1 MTAAASAPPAQPGAA
16 SPFAAAQQAVDHVRR
31 LLRPFRFEVWLTL
44 GFAAFLD
51 QCGRGTSG
59 GTGGSPPPLPASNWR
74 GMPSLPDLPRELPAE
89 LPLLLLAAAL
99 VLVVA
104 VAFVA
109 LVLWIGSRGI
119 FVYLDCVTGGVY
131 LDCVTSGRPEIGRP
145 WRRHAALADSLFAWR
160 FALACVTLAV
170 VLLIVGLGALAVHSA
185 AYGRIASGIG
195 LGLALGVLLPLLAL
209 AVLAATLA
217 SVALRD
223 FVAPLQLRHRCSCG
237 EAVEL
242 LRPLLEARP
251 GAFAIYALLKL
262 AFSVAASLVAFV
274 AGCVTCCL
282 GFLPIV
288 GQTLL
293 QPLYLFE
300 RAWSLA
306 LLRELT
312 GDDAFLPQVR
322 TASAVPG
329 DAGPVR
335 AV

>member
-1 MTAAASAPPAQPGAA
+1 MTSAPLPKPGTA
-16 SPFAAAQQAVDHVRR
+16 SPFAAAQQAVDHARR
-31 LLRPFRFEVWLTL
+31 LLFPFRFEVWLTL
-44 GFAAFLD
+44 GFVAFLD

-59 GTGGSPPPLPASNWR
+59 GTGGSPPPLPTSNWR

-99 VLVVA
+99 VLAVA
-104 VAFVA
+104 VAVVA
-109 LVLWIGSRGI
+109 LVLWIGSRGV
-119 FVYLDCVTGGVY
+119 FVYLDS
-131 LDCVTSGRPEIGRP
+131 VTSGRPEIGRP
-145 WRRHAALADSLFAWR
+145 WREHAALADSLFAWR

-170 VLLIVGLGALAVHSA
+170 VLLIVGLGALAVLSA
-185 AYGRIASGIG
+185 SHGRIASGIG

-251 GAFAIYALLKL
+251 GAFAVYALLKL
-262 AFSVAASLVAFV
+262 AFSVAAGLLAFV
-274 AGCVTCCL
+274 AGCATCCL

-293 QPLYLFE
+293 QPLYVFE

-312 GDDAFLPQVR
+312 GDDAFLPR
-322 TASAVPG
+322 PASAPS
-329 DAGPVR
+329 AGTL
-335 AV
+335 AGA

>member
-1 MTAAASAPPAQPGAA
+1 MTSAPPAQPGAA
-16 SPFAAAQQAVDHVRR
+16 SPFAAAQQAIGHTRR
-31 LLRPFRFEVWLTL
+31 LLFPFRFELWLTL

-59 GTGGSPPPLPASNWR
+59 GTGGSPPPVPADGWR
-74 GMPSLPDLPRELPAE
+74 GLPSLPDLPRELPAE
-89 LPLLLLAAAL
+89 LPLLLLAGAL
-99 VLVVA
+99 VLAVA
-104 VAFVA
+104 VAVVA
-109 LVLWIGSRGI
+109 LVLWVGSRGV
-119 FVYLDCVTGGVY
+119 FVYLDSVQ
-131 LDCVTSGRPEIGRP
+131 SARPEIGRP
-145 WRRHAALADSLFAWR
+145 WREHAALADSLFAWR

-170 VLLIVGLGALAVHSA
+170 VLLIVGLGALALLSA
-185 AYGRIASGIG
+185 AHGRIASGIG

-262 AFSVAASLVAFV
+262 AFSVAAGLLAFL
-274 AGCVTCCL
+274 AGCLTCCL

-306 LLRELT
+306 LLREIT
-312 GDDAFLPQVR
+312 GDDGFLPLPSG
-322 TASAVPG
+322 SA
-329 DAGPVR
+329 R
-335 AV
+335 APAEH